1 MATINPEAENT
12 VYNGS
17 EEGSRETKS
26 VKDIC
31 NDPNCEEGGEVLR
44 GGRRRGGGNFM
55 YDRET
60 HHFHRPRVKWRGGE
74 GDVLGIL
81 IASRRSCT
89 LSACHVS
96 SQIQLLVAV
105 TI

>member
-44 GGRRRGGGNFM
+44 GGRRRGGGEF
-55 YDRET
+55 Y
-60 HHFHRPRVKWRGGE
+60 V
-74 GDVLGIL
+74 
-81 IASRRSCT
+81 
-89 LSACHVS
+89 
-96 SQIQLLVAV
+96 
-105 TI
+105 